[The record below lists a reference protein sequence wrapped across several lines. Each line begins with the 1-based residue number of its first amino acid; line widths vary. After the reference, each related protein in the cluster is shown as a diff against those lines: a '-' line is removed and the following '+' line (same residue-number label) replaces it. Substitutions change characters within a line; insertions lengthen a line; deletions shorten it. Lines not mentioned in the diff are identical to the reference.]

1 MWDMWNYKSSPSTR
15 VGEVQWFKP
24 LLKCVEFY
32 SDELKKWRWISSS
45 IYWNLKARGRLQWNR
60 ESRQE
65 FGKWNMQYIQ
75 YLYSPIMSH
84 WLTLT
89 WKPYSSMQQCPIFFL
104 PEWPRLPGCLERNF
118 LWTSKSH
125 EIERWIKKLKKQ
137 NCHINP
143 MKMPSTPRTV
153 YPLFLWFLS
162 NVLMSRHLRLMIR
175 LAMAVLFKW
184 NALQSIL
191 LTFLIIKIK
200 QISF

>member
-15 VGEVQWFKP
+15 VGKVQWFKP
-24 LLKCVEFY
+24 LLKCF
-32 SDELKKWRWISSS
+32 DFILMNWRNDLPWPGSH
-45 IYWNLKARGRLQWNR
+45 
-60 ESRQE
+60 
-65 FGKWNMQYIQ
+65 IQ
-75 YLYSPIMSH
+75 SCSNV
-84 WLTLT
+84 
-89 WKPYSSMQQCPIFFL
+89 QGL

-137 NCHINP
+137 NCRINP
-143 MKMPSTPRTV
+143 MKMPSKPRTV
-153 YPLFLWFLS
+153 YPLSLWFLS

-200 QISF
+200 QIRF